1 MNIKFEL
8 KCNFV
13 VFKLDI
19 SNLFEFLIH
28 FMPKKLRKE
37 EIDIWNLIF
46 QLATDKNL
54 SLWTENLL
62 KHKNTSNM

>member
-1 MNIKFEL
+1 MSPQKTTSDIVSFLNCLKLHKMNIKFEL

-37 EIDIWNLIF
+37 EIDI
-46 QLATDKNL
+46 
-54 SLWTENLL
+54 
-62 KHKNTSNM
+62 